1 MKSLKGKVA
10 VLTGAG
16 SGIGR
21 ALAQALAQEGS
32 TLALADK
39 DPAGLK
45 ETLSLLQG
53 ATAQTWNLDVSD
65 RKAVEHFA
73 SSVERKMGPAD
84 ILVNN
89 AGVNAYGL
97 AADTS
102 YETLKWMMD
111 VNFWGMVH
119 GTQAFLPQLQG
130 RPEASLVNVSSAL
143 GLIGFYGQSAYS
155 ASKFAV
161 RGFTEALRLEMEETN
176 VAVTLVFPGG
186 VKTGIHKA
194 SRNEYHLTPQEKNQG
209 REDMEAH
216 LKSTPVQAAEKIVKG
231 IKQGSQRVLI
241 GLDARLIDY
250 LARFLPEHYDLYME
264 MAKKKDPFWSRIQ
277 KSK

>member
-10 VLTGAG
+10 VVTGAG

-21 ALAQALAQEGS
+21 ALAQALAKEGS

-39 DPAGLK
+39 NMDGLK
-45 ETLSLLQG
+45 ETVSLLQG
-53 ATAQTWNLDVSD
+53 VEAQIWAMDVSD

-73 SSVERKMGPAD
+73 SAVERKVGPAD
-84 ILVNN
+84 ILINN
-89 AGVNAYGL
+89 AGVNAYGM

-111 VNFWGMVH
+111 VNFWGTVH
-119 GTQAFLPQLQG
+119 NTQAFLPQLLG

-161 RGFTEALRLEMEETN
+161 RGFTEALRQEMEETK
-176 VAVTLVFPGG
+176 VVVTLVFPGG

-216 LKSTPVQAAEKIVKG
+216 LKSTPAQAAEKIVKG
-231 IKQGSQRVLI
+231 IKKGSQRVLI
-241 GLDARLIDY
+241 GLDAQLIDC

-264 MAKKKDPFWSRIQ
+264 MAKKKDPFWSKIQ
-277 KSK
+277 KK